1 MAESGGVMGIIGLP
15 RMVNNDLRAATINRV
30 IDHIDYVVNL
40 VGIDYVGFAGDFTD
54 SIEKV
59 KLGEMLPG
67 HGPANSASN
76 LKAYLTTGAGWAY
89 WRVKQPGMLGT
100 IQERDT
106 VPYAKGLEGLSQL
119 PNLTRGLI
127 ARGYDDKSI
136 AKILGE
142 NWLNVFEKGGKNQ

>member
-1 MAESGGVMGIIGLP
+1 
-15 RMVNNDLRAATINRV
+15 
-30 IDHIDYVVNL
+30 
-40 VGIDYVGFAGDFTD
+40 
-54 SIEKV
+54 
-59 KLGEMLPG
+59 
-67 HGPANSASN
+67 
-76 LKAYLTTGAGWAY
+76 
-89 WRVKQPGMLGT
+89 MLGT

-136 AKILGE
+136 AKILSG